1 MEKFFFYTFAAM
13 AVLGALATVTRKS
26 PLASALSLVVAFIGV
41 SGLYFL
47 NDAPFAAALQILV
60 YAGAIMVLVI
70 FVIMLLNLPEEE
82 RLADE
87 RLSRPGMLLTAFLL
101 APLGILCIGV
111 FAGAKLPPPPEVDA
125 EYGSVAAVGRTLFE
139 DYVFQFEI
147 VSILLMV
154 AVVGAVIL
162 AKKKL

>member
-1 MEKFFFYTFAAM
+1 MEKFFFYLCASM
-13 AVLGALATVTRKS
+13 AVLGALSTVTRKS
-26 PLASALSLVVAFIGV
+26 PLASALSLVVTFVGV
-41 SGLYFL
+41 AGLYFL
-47 NDAPFAAALQILV
+47 NDAPFAGALQVLV

-82 RLADE
+82 RLAEE

-101 APLGILCIGV
+101 APLGILCVGV
-111 FAGAKLPPPPEVDA
+111 FTGTTLPEMAEVDA
-125 EYGSVAAVGRTLFE
+125 EYGSVAAVGRKLFE

-162 AKKKL
+162 AKKRL